1 MRIQPI
7 TIPDRPG
14 DPSDDDLVEG
24 LHAAYATGYHE
35 DAGPVIP
42 LARFRRDMGA
52 HSPAQRVEA
61 CALIEDGQVIGGY
74 SLAFP
79 RLDNLHTAW
88 VFPLVVHPDHR
99 GRGLG
104 SALFEHAL
112 DRVRAHGRT
121 LLLTETP
128 ATGTG
133 ARFAAAHGMDVALS
147 EARRTLD
154 LRKADWPALE
164 RMIPQVEG
172 YTLERWIGPTPPH
185 LLPDLATLLNGM
197 NDAPR
202 HGDVEE
208 QNFSLER
215 LRAREESMPDVG
227 QTCYT
232 TIARR
237 DTDGAPAAYTRLFLD
252 IGRTDGWA
260 QQSDT
265 AVLRD
270 HRGHRLG
277 LLLKLTNLLWMREHE
292 PHVERV
298 ITWNATTNRH
308 MLAINEAMGFE
319 LFDEW
324 HQWRLP
330 VEPMDHPG

>member
-7 TIPDRPG
+7 MIPDRPG
-14 DPSDDDLVEG
+14 DPSDDDLVAG
-24 LHAAYATGYHE
+24 LHAAYVAGYQE
-35 DAGPVIP
+35 DAGPVVP
-42 LARFRRDMGA
+42 LARFRRDMCA
-52 HSPAQRVEA
+52 HSPSQQVEA
-61 CALIEDGQVIGGY
+61 CALIDGEQVVGGY
-74 SLAFP
+74 ALAFP
-79 RLDNLHTAW
+79 QLDNRRAGW
-88 VFPLVVHPDHR
+88 IFPLVVQPGHR

-104 SALFEHAL
+104 AALFGHAL
-112 DRVRAHGRT
+112 DRMRAHGRT

-133 ARFAAAHGMDVALS
+133 ARFAGAHGMSVALS

-164 RMIPQVEG
+164 RMLPEVSG
-172 YTLERWIGPTPPH
+172 YTLERWIGPAAPER
-185 LLPDLATLLNGM
+185 LPDLATLLNGM

-202 HGDVEE
+202 HDDVEE

-215 LRAREESMPDVG
+215 LRAREESMPEIG

-237 DTDGAPAAYTRLFLD
+237 DSDGAPAAYTRIFLD
-252 IGRTDGWA
+252 TGRTDGWA
-260 QQSDT
+260 QQGDT
-265 AVLRD
+265 AVLRA

-277 LLLKLTNLLWMREHE
+277 LLLKLSNLLWLREHE
-292 PHVERV
+292 PQAERV
-298 ITWNATTNRH
+298 ITWNATSNRH

-324 HQWRLP
+324 HQWRLTL
-330 VEPMDHPG
+330 

>member
-7 TIPDRPG
+7 AIPDRPG
-14 DPSDDDLVEG
+14 EPADPTLVAG
-24 LHAAYATGYHE
+24 LHAAYAAGYHE

-42 LARFRRDMGA
+42 LSRFRHDFCT
-52 HSPAQRVEA
+52 HSFGGRVEPWT
-61 CALIEDGQVIGGY
+61 LIEDNRVIGGY
-74 SLAFP
+74 ALGFP
-79 RLDNLHTAW
+79 QLDNRHMGW
-88 VFPLVVHPDHR
+88 IFPLVVHPAHR

-112 DRVRAHGRT
+112 GRMRAHGRT
-121 LLLTETP
+121 LLLTETL
-128 ATGTG
+128 AAGTG
-133 ARFAAAHGMDVALS
+133 ARFARKHGMSVALP

-164 RMIPQVEG
+164 RMVPQVEG
-172 YTLERWIGPTPPH
+172 YSLERWIGPTAPE
-185 LLPDLATLLNGM
+185 LLPDLATLMSGM

-202 HGDVEE
+202 DSGVED
-208 QNFSLER
+208 QNYSLER
-215 LRAREESMPDVG
+215 LRYREENMPDIG

-237 DTDGAPAAYTRLFLD
+237 HSDGAPAAFTRVYLD
-252 IGRTDGWA
+252 TDRSDGWA
-260 QQSDT
+260 HQSDT
-265 AVLRD
+265 AVLRP

-277 LLLKLTNLLWMREHE
+277 LLVKLANLLWLREQE
-292 PHVERV
+292 PHLERI
-298 ITWNATTNRH
+298 ITWNATSNSH

-324 HQWRLP
+324 SEWRLTL
-330 VEPMDHPG
+330 